1 MDIVREIN
9 GRKQVFCL
17 PASQYIAGLMKKDIH
32 EAYDIEVELT
42 GTGAI
47 IKKYSKRKHVDYH
60 DKEHIYFLRTQKPPV
75 NIGGWEG
82 DKDLAVFYKTCT
94 DEENEKI
101 KTEGV
106 LLIPYDAFKHLRDED
121 LVEITGRDF
130 DREGKEVRVKF
141 KAAKSFIKQYGRIK
155 DVPDDMPWYE
165 VSKDKFYKNFLQE
178 PKKVRKW
185 KSRRGKG

>member
-47 IKKYSKRKHVDYH
+47 IKKYSTRKH
-60 DKEHIYFLRTQKPPV
+60 
-75 NIGGWEG
+75 
-82 DKDLAVFYKTCT
+82 
-94 DEENEKI
+94 
-101 KTEGV
+101 
-106 LLIPYDAFKHLRDED
+106 
-121 LVEITGRDF
+121 
-130 DREGKEVRVKF
+130 VRVKF